1 MAFFASRPSAS
12 LYEPNY
18 SGLFRLIDEFN
29 NYAAEANA
37 SDADA
42 PAPSSNNQALTNS
55 TGGNNNGVS
64 NSANKRRSLHNSL
77 PIWTPKFDLQETPST
92 YVLHGEFPGVEKKDI
107 HIEFADEQTMSIR
120 GRSERV
126 RTHSSEDVEE
136 ATGKDAGKE
145 KEKDSGAQQEP
156 NGKEVTHQD
165 KSKQQVGAQREQRP
179 QLKYWVTERSFGE
192 FARSFTFPSRVDPS
206 GVVAKLDN
214 GVLNLVVPKAAKPQG
229 RKITVM

>member
-1 MAFFASRPSAS
+1 MAFFTSRPSAS
-12 LYEPNY
+12 FYEPNY

-37 SDADA
+37 SEGDA
-42 PAPSSNNQALTNS
+42 PAPTSNNQAITNS
-55 TGGNNNGVS
+55 ANNN
-64 NSANKRRSLHNSL
+64 NSVNKRRSLHNSL
-77 PIWTPKFDLQETPST
+77 PIWTPKFDLHETPNT
-92 YVLHGEFPGVEKKDI
+92 YVLHGEFPGIEKKDI
-107 HIEFADEQTMSIR
+107 HIEFTDEQTMSIR

-126 RTHSSEDVEE
+126 QTHSSEDDE
-136 ATGKDAGKE
+136 AANKDAS
-145 KEKDSGAQQEP
+145 KEKDSGAQES
-156 NGKEVTHQD
+156 NGKEVAHQD
-165 KSKQQVGAQREQRP
+165 KSKQQVSANKEQRP
-179 QLKYWVTERSFGE
+179 HLKYWVSERSFGE

>member
-42 PAPSSNNQALTNS
+42 AAPSSNNQAVTNS
-55 TGGNNNGVS
+55 SGNNNGVS

-77 PIWTPKFDLQETPST
+77 SIWTPKFDLQETPST

-120 GRSERV
+120 GRSER
-126 RTHSSEDVEE
+126 
-136 ATGKDAGKE
+136 DAGKE

>member
-12 LYEPNY
+12 FYEPNY

-37 SDADA
+37 SDGDA
-42 PAPSSNNQALTNS
+42 PAPASNSQAVTNS
-55 TGGNNNGVS
+55 ASGNNSV
-64 NSANKRRSLHNSL
+64 NKQRSLHNSL
-77 PIWTPKFDLQETPST
+77 PIWTPKFDLQETPNT
-92 YVLHGEFPGVEKKDI
+92 YVLHGEFPGIEKKDI
-107 HIEFADEQTMSIR
+107 HIEFTDEQTMTIR

-126 RTHSSEDVEE
+126 QTHSSEDGED
-136 ATGKDAGKE
+136 ANKDSGKE
-145 KEKDSGAQQEP
+145 KGSSAQEP
-156 NGKEVTHQD
+156 NGKEVAHQD
-165 KSKQQVGAQREQRP
+165 KSKQQVSAHKEQRP
-179 QLKYWVTERSFGE
+179 HLKYWVSERSFGE

-229 RKITVM
+229 KKITVM